1 MVDRILR
8 SKPAG
13 IFLLRCKN
21 DEYYLSYKRVDS
33 SKIVHSKIHID
44 EHLHYSVEELPGQR
58 CHSFPSPSHHVGG
71 MCAGTL
77 PCGGWWTP

>member
-1 MVDRILR
+1 MVHRILR

-33 SKIVHSKIHID
+33 SKIVHSKILID

-58 CHSFPSPSHHVGG
+58 WAATQELFLVPQID
-71 MCAGTL
+71 
-77 PCGGWWTP
+77 

>member
-1 MVDRILR
+1 MTRCSPLIGPHHRILR

-33 SKIVHSKIHID
+33 SKIVHSKILID

-58 CHSFPSPSHHVGG
+58 CSNYFPSCSPSR
-71 MCAGTL
+71 
-77 PCGGWWTP
+77 